1 MAIEFN
7 MASKIALL
15 TDEDLRKKLRL
26 FNLRDG
32 PITKTTRTLFERKLE
47 KAMGL
52 DKQPDTPSET
62 KKQEVTELPEQRIY
76 SNCNDLIES
85 NSNISASSPKE
96 EKDLKIYSSNRE
108 TGTFYGVCLQV
119 DDRSDIDRCNSVF
132 TDKTEALHCLKKND
146 GARFRAFSTWSEAEA
161 FASGKHHTPS
171 RQPSRELPPNPAEQT
186 SQYKGPKRGDITNI
200 RKVIEKGDRDSVAKL
215 IYGNPRFL
223 ISSGDTPVII
233 QEGCHYNGMHV
244 AAKAG
249 HKDVCELIVDTLSS
263 DDFWNLIYPIT
274 EKSIDSYTLYNGRK
288 SFLLDLYL
296 NTPDKGV
303 SDMKP

>member
-32 PITKTTRTLFERKLE
+32 PITKTTRKLFERKLE

-52 DKQPDTPSET
+52 DKQPDTASET
-62 KKQEVTELPEQRIY
+62 KKQEVKELPEQRIY

-96 EKDLKIYSSNRE
+96 EKDLKVYSSNRE

-132 TDKTEALHCLKKND
+132 
-146 GARFRAFSTWSEAEA
+146 
-161 FASGKHHTPS
+161 
-171 RQPSRELPPNPAEQT
+171 
-186 SQYKGPKRGDITNI
+186 
-200 RKVIEKGDRDSVAKL
+200 
-215 IYGNPRFL
+215 
-223 ISSGDTPVII
+223 
-233 QEGCHYNGMHV
+233 MH
-244 AAKAG
+244 
-249 HKDVCELIVDTLSS
+249 
-263 DDFWNLIYPIT
+263 
-274 EKSIDSYTLYNGRK
+274 
-288 SFLLDLYL
+288 
-296 NTPDKGV
+296 
-303 SDMKP
+303 